1 MKVMAEKARKV
12 TKTLQDKMMRCNG
25 GRGVIEGVVDTL
37 KDKYP
42 RLEKKVLRTLGASEN
57 GFSWPPGLQRK
68 YLLRELRQGRSVAC
82 LRLS

>member
-25 GRGVIEGVVDTL
+25 GRGVIEGAVDTL

-42 RLEKKVLRTLGASEN
+42 RLEKKSSELWGRQKTVFLGHQDS
-57 GFSWPPGLQRK
+57 
-68 YLLRELRQGRSVAC
+68 RESIFFV
-82 LRLS
+82 S